1 MAYRVKVWSFSA
13 TGEDGTRY
21 EVSVYAEFTDA
32 AATREGDRTAAPTHV
47 YELADGSSVI
57 PLPDGGFQV
66 TATGARLR
74 LS

>member
-13 TGEDGTRY
+13 TGEDGNRY

-32 AATREGDRTAAPTHV
+32 AATRERDRTAAPTHV

-57 PLPDGGFQV
+57 QLPDGGFQV
-66 TATGARLR
+66 ANSGVRLK
-74 LS
+74 LA